1 MPTKIQWAQESWNP
15 ISGCTKVSPGCKN
28 CYAERMAKRLAGRF
42 GYPADEPFRV
52 TLHPDRLEQP
62 LRWKKPRRVFVC
74 SMSDFFHPLVPL
86 EFQAKVFRIVEQC
99 PQHTFLFL
107 TKRTE
112 QLDLFNRVCGWPD
125 LPNAWLGVTAENQ
138 EQADKRI
145 PMLLQ
150 VPAAVRF
157 VSCEPLLGPI
167 SISRYLPYLTDSGAL
182 DPNTGSGID
191 VMYPGLSWAIVGS
204 ESGPHRRFMALDWAR
219 MLAAQCATANVPVFI
234 KQLPINGKVS
244 HEPNEWPEDLRVRE
258 YPA

>member
-1 MPTKIQWAQESWNP
+1 MADRTKKEWATTTWSP
-15 ISGCTKVSPGCKN
+15 ITGCTKISDGCKN

-52 TLHPDRLEQP
+52 TLHPDRLERP
-62 LRWKKPRRVFVC
+62 LKWKKPRRVFVC

-145 PMLLQ
+145 PLLLQ
-150 VPAAVRF
+150 TPAAVRF
-157 VSCEPLLGPI
+157 VSCEPLLGPVLLKNAWLYYNC
-167 SISRYLPYLTDSGAL
+167 STPGQESWDGL
-182 DPNTGSGID
+182 DW
-191 VMYPGLSWAIVGS
+191 VIVGS
-204 ESGPHRRFMALDWAR
+204 ESGPRRRFMALDWAR

-234 KQLPINGKVS
+234 KQLPINVKVS
-244 HEPNEWPEDLRVRE
+244 HEPSEWPEDLRIRE

>member
-1 MPTKIQWAQESWNP
+1 MSTKIQWAQESWNP
-15 ISGCTKVSPGCKN
+15 ISGCTKISDGCKN

-62 LRWKKPRRVFVC
+62 LKWKKPRRIFVC
-74 SMSDFFHPLVPL
+74 SMSDFFHPLIPL

-112 QLDLFNRVCGWPD
+112 QLDLFNRACGWPD

-145 PMLLQ
+145 PLLLQ
-150 VPAAVRF
+150 TPAAVRF
-157 VSCEPLLGPI
+157 VSCEPLLGPLDI
-167 SISRYLPYLTDSGAL
+167 SNLGVVRRYTESRGA
-182 DPNTGSGID
+182 SWSEHQID
-191 VMYPGLSWAIVGS
+191 WIIVGC
-204 ESGPHRRFMALDWAR
+204 ESGPRRRFMALDWAR
-219 MLAAQCATANVPVFI
+219 MIAAQCATANVPVFI

-244 HEPNEWPEDLRVRE
+244 HEPSEWPEDLRVRE